1 MTESGRITAWAFAAA
16 AVALL
21 LALAVPLLRAFA
33 RTIIYP
39 GAPVRFPPGAELRA
53 AFPSATI
60 VNYSAPGGPELTGA
74 LVRGTGG
81 GERPLLLFF
90 HGNGE
95 CAAWNLP
102 FAAALAERGFDVFLA
117 EYRGYG
123 GAGGKPTEEGLVA
136 DGEAAAREA
145 GRLGY
150 ARARL
155 VLVGRSLGT
164 GVATELALR
173 GRGAALVLVSPYTSI
188 VDMGRG
194 LAGPLAPLLVPD
206 RFDNAGKLPRVEGP
220 VVILHGG
227 RDDVVPVAMGRAL
240 SSARPGIR
248 YVEVP
253 QATHNDFPGLVD
265 LLAEEVRRALGR

>member
-1 MTESGRITAWAFAAA
+1 VDTPRGL
-16 AVALL
+16 ALL
-21 LALAVPLLRAFA
+21 LSAAGVVAAALVAVPLLRAFA
-33 RTIIYP
+33 RTVIYP
-39 GAPVRFPPGAELRA
+39 GAPLPFPEEAELRA
-53 AFPSATI
+53 SFPSAS
-60 VNYSAPGGPELTGA
+60 VVRYAAPGGPELTGA
-74 LVRGTGG
+74 IVRGE
-81 GERPLLLFF
+81 GESLRPLLLFF

-102 FAAALAERGFDVFLA
+102 LAAALAARGFDVFLA

-123 GAGGKPTEEGLVA
+123 GAGGKPTEEGLVE
-136 DGEAAAREA
+136 DGEAAVAEAR
-145 GRLGY
+145 RQGY
-150 ARARL
+150 GKERL

-206 RFDNAGKLPRVEGP
+206 RFDNAAKLPRLEGP

-227 RDDVVPVAMGRAL
+227 LDDVVPVGMGRAL
-240 SSARPGIR
+240 AALRPSAR
-248 YVEVP
+248 YVEVA
-253 QATHNDFPGLVD
+253 QATHNDFPGLAD
-265 LLAEEVRRALGR
+265 LVAVQVREALGE